1 MSLMQMSVAGALMIL
16 ATTVIRALAIN
27 RVPKKTF
34 LVLWGAALMR
44 LLVPFSLPSALSVY
58 SLLRQ
63 KALPVMAN
71 APAAALPVAASEQ
84 AYAVAAQT
92 GAASAWTFPVWDM
105 VWIAGLIICAAFFT
119 VTYFRCYREFQMS
132 LPVENGVVRR
142 WLETHKLRRR
152 ISIRQSDR
160 ISSPLTFGVLRPVIL
175 MPKRTDWRDETALRY
190 VLEHEFVHIQ
200 RFDTVFKLLL
210 IASVCMHWFN
220 PLVWV
225 MYVLA
230 NRDIELSCDETVV
243 CRFGSGTRASY
254 AKVLISMEAARS
266 GFAPLCN
273 HFSKNAIEERITAIM
288 KTRKTTIVSLIMAA
302 ALITGTVTAF
312 ATSEKN
318 EEGGVQA
325 AQVTYAFSSGDAMA
339 SGSAIESG
347 DALEVSEEYAA
358 IGITDQGSE
367 WYYGGKS
374 IAGIYDDNGGIY
386 MNDSVSD
393 GVYLNVSRDEKG
405 GATGAVIITKAQFRK
420 MVDRHMNL
428 TALDNG
434 QDTLMSYKN
443 PTDGKTY
450 YSFDD
455 GKTFEPLT
463 DAEFEALFPTP
474 DIEWWTYEGYK
485 EWLDNEKAN
494 LQSMLGGKGWTSS
507 EGEFIWT
514 QEKIDETV
522 ALYETILT
530 EIKNGVM
537 YSKTVDGQEDTVIS
551 CNPADQA
558 MGVSTE
564 G

>member
-92 GAASAWTFPVWDM
+92 GAASAWTLPVWGI
-105 VWIAGLIICAAFFT
+105 VWIVGLIICAAFFT

-132 LPVENGVVRR
+132 LPVKNDAVRC
-142 WLETHKLRRR
+142 WLETHKLSRS
-152 ISIRQSDR
+152 ISVRQSDR

-175 MPKRTDWRDETALRY
+175 MPKRTDWQDETALRY

-200 RFDTVFKLLL
+200 RFDTVFKLFL
-210 IASVCMHWFN
+210 IAAVCVHWFN

-225 MYVLA
+225 MYILA
-230 NRDIELSCDETVV
+230 NRDIELACDETVV
-243 CRFGSGTRASY
+243 KRFGSGTRASY

-266 GFAPLCN
+266 GLAPLCN
-273 HFSKNAIEERITAIM
+273 HFSRNAIEERITAIM
-288 KTRKTTIVSLIMAA
+288 KTQKTTIISLIMAA

-312 ATSEKN
+312 ATSEKT
-318 EEGGVQA
+318 EEGAVQA
-325 AQVTYAFSSGDAMA
+325 AQTTYAFSSGDAIT
-339 SGSAIESG
+339 SGNAIESG
-347 DALEVSEEYAA
+347 DTLEVSEEYAA
-358 IGITDQGSE
+358 IGITAKGSE
-367 WYYGGKS
+367 WYYGGKP
-374 IAGIYDDNGGIY
+374 IVGIYDDNGGIY
-386 MNDSVSD
+386 MSSVSD

-405 GATGAVIITKAQFRK
+405 GVTGAVILTKAQFRELI
-420 MVDRHMNL
+420 DIHMNL
-428 TALDNG
+428 TAPNDE
-434 QDTLMSYKN
+434 QETLMSYKN
-443 PTDGKTY
+443 PI
-450 YSFDD
+450 D

-485 EWLDNEKAN
+485 EWLESEKLN
-494 LQSMLGGKGWTSS
+494 LQSMLGKKGWTSS

-514 QEKIDETV
+514 QEKIDETI

>member
-1 MSLMQMSVAGALMIL
+1 MSFMQMSVAGAPMIL
-16 ATTVIRALAIN
+16 FTTVIRALAIN

-44 LLVPFSLPSALSVY
+44 LLIPFSLPSAMSVY

-63 KALPVMAN
+63 NASPVMAN
-71 APAAALPVAASEQ
+71 APAAVLSVSASEQ
-84 AYAVAAQT
+84 VAAVAPQT
-92 GAASAWTFPVWDM
+92 GAASAWTLPVWGI
-105 VWIAGLIICAAFFT
+105 VWIVGLIICAAFFT

-132 LPVENGVVRR
+132 LPVKNDAVRC
-142 WLETHKLRRR
+142 WLETHKLSRS
-152 ISIRQSDR
+152 ISVRQSDR

-175 MPKRTDWRDETALRY
+175 MPKRTDWQDETALRY

-200 RFDTVFKLLL
+200 RFDTVFKLFL
-210 IASVCMHWFN
+210 IAAVCMHWFN

-230 NRDIELSCDETVV
+230 NRDIELACDETVV
-243 CRFGSGTRASY
+243 KRFGSGTRASY

-266 GFAPLCN
+266 GLAPLCN
-273 HFSKNAIEERITAIM
+273 HFSRNAIEERITAIM
-288 KTRKTTIVSLIMAA
+288 KTQKTTIISLIMAA

-312 ATSEKN
+312 ATSEKT

-325 AQVTYAFSSGDAMA
+325 AQVTYAFSSGDAIT
-339 SGSAIESG
+339 SGNAIESG
-347 DALEVSEEYAA
+347 DAPEVSEEYAA
-358 IGITDQGSE
+358 IGITAKGSE
-367 WYYGGKS
+367 WHYGGKP
-374 IAGIYDDNGGIY
+374 IVGIYDDNGGIY
-386 MNDSVSD
+386 MSSVSD

-405 GATGAVIITKAQFRK
+405 GVTGAVILTKAQFRELI
-420 MVDRHMNL
+420 DIHMNL
-428 TALDNG
+428 TAPNDE
-434 QDTLMSYKN
+434 QETLMSYKN
-443 PTDGKTY
+443 PIDGNTY

-485 EWLDNEKAN
+485 EWLESEKLN
-494 LQSMLGGKGWTSS
+494 LQSMLGEKGWTSS
-507 EGEFIWT
+507 EGEFTWT
-514 QEKIDETV
+514 QEKIDETI
-522 ALYETILT
+522 ALYESILA

-537 YSKTVDGQEDTVIS
+537 YSKTIDGQEDMAIS

-558 MGVSTE
+558 MGVSAE

>member
-210 IASVCMHWFN
+210 IASVCVHWFN

-455 GKTFEPLT
+455 GKTFEPLYRRR
-463 DAEFEALFPTP
+463 
-474 DIEWWTYEGYK
+474 I
-485 EWLDNEKAN
+485 
-494 LQSMLGGKGWTSS
+494 
-507 EGEFIWT
+507 
-514 QEKIDETV
+514 
-522 ALYETILT
+522 
-530 EIKNGVM
+530 
-537 YSKTVDGQEDTVIS
+537 
-551 CNPADQA
+551 
-558 MGVSTE
+558 
-564 G
+564 